1 MLVTMTSLHLP
12 LNGILVRSQATEIE
26 QITQDVVGVSRFEGT
41 QQIKKSQFYVYIVAQ
56 GIR

>member
-1 MLVTMTSLHLP
+1 MFVTVTWLHLP
-12 LNGILVRSQATEIE
+12 WFGILVRSQATEIE

-41 QQIKKSQFYVYIVAQ
+41 QQIKKSQYYVYIVAQ